1 MKFRIATIA
10 HIQLLLGRIWNNDNF
25 IIQLVAIFAMG
36 KHTLFQKFMKKYFN
50 SSIGFFRAVAF
61 VEGLSL
67 LILVFIAMP
76 IKYILGNPS
85 VVKSVGQIHGIL
97 FLAFVFL
104 AIKIAAEE
112 EWSFTKTT
120 WKVLVSSFVPF
131 GTFWVDKHILSKIHE
146 TKLVSTNK

>member
-1 MKFRIATIA
+1 
-10 HIQLLLGRIWNNDNF
+10 
-25 IIQLVAIFAMG
+25 MG

-85 VVKSVGQIHGIL
+85 VVKSVGQIHGLL

-120 WKVLVSSFVPF
+120 WKVLLSSFIPF
-131 GTFWVDKHILSKIHE
+131 GTFWVDKHILSKIHGQ
-146 TKLVSTNK
+146 